1 MTLFE
6 SNSTKEDQPKS
17 QPWGL
22 RQVLGW
28 LVVLVFSAGVLL
40 AVYTPAPYVI
50 ERPGPAFNVLGQDS
64 GSPVITVTGAKT
76 YDTDGALQLLTVS
89 VLGSPKA
96 TPSWFELFL
105 AWLDPAQ
112 AISPLSE
119 VFPPNQTQSEV
130 DSENLALFEDST
142 MQAGAVALHQLGYKY
157 TKQVVVVQLQKGS
170 PAVGVLKS
178 GDTILSI
185 DGSAIGSMTQLRSK
199 LANGKGKPIKLAI
212 LRNGKEIVMDYT
224 PKKMDGDYR
233 LGIFGS
239 EHFQFPVK
247 LDLKL
252 KDVGGPSGG
261 LMFSLGIYDKM
272 TPGSLTGGKIIA
284 GTGTID
290 ESGTV
295 GEIGGIREKLYSA
308 TRAGA
313 SWFLAPAKNCAE
325 TVGHVPD
332 GLTVIKVQN
341 FQQALT
347 AVKTIAATN
356 GVAGLPL
363 CQTK

>member
-1 MTLFE
+1 MTLFD
-6 SNSTKEDQPKS
+6 DQPEALAS
-17 QPWGL
+17 QTRPSSAT
-22 RQVLGW
+22 RRVVGW
-28 LVVLVFSAGVLL
+28 FAFLAFAVALVIGTYL
-40 AVYTPAPYVI
+40 PAPYVI
-50 ERPGPAFNVLGQDS
+50 ERPGPAFNVLGQDK
-64 GSPVITVTGAKT
+64 GSPVITITGAKT

-96 TPSWFELFL
+96 TPTWFELFL

-112 AISPLSE
+112 AISPLDE
-119 VFPPNQTQSEV
+119 IFPPNQTQDQV

-142 MQAGAVALHQLGYKY
+142 MQAGAVALRQLGYKY

-178 GDTILSI
+178 GDTILAI
-185 DGSAIGSMTQLRSK
+185 DGQRIGGMTQLRQVLQS
-199 LANGKGKPIKLAI
+199 GQGKPITLSI
-212 LRNGKEIVMDYT
+212 LRNGQTVDLAYT

-239 EHFQFPVK
+239 EHFQFPIN

-252 KDVGGPSGG
+252 RDVGGPSGG
-261 LMFSLGIYDKM
+261 LMFSLGIYDKL
-272 TPGSLTGGKIIA
+272 TPGALTGGKIIA

-295 GEIGGIREKLYSA
+295 GDIGGIREKLYSA
-308 TRAGA
+308 SRAGA
-313 SWFLAPAKNCAE
+313 SWFLAPAANCAE
-325 TVGHVPD
+325 TVGHVPA
-332 GLTVIKVQN
+332 GLKVFKVQN
-341 FQQALT
+341 FQDALKSVQA
-347 AVKTIAATN
+347 IASGN
-356 GVAGLPL
+356 GIDKLPV